1 MRITRRPA
9 ASLSAALLFLT
20 GAIMS
25 LALLAEAAGAASSL
39 YDKPVKMLRVKLPP
53 DPENPQARARVSC
66 FYFARFMVKE
76 VDLGEVG
83 AEQLSIL
90 PLAGGP
96 ETAPCQRENA
106 AAERVIDPRD
116 WSGYFDG
123 VKGDYVFFS
132 ADDGWNDGVGF
143 AVFGAGDGKK
153 LFEDV
158 ARKGFHAITTIPA
171 GLSLRYERVYGASC
185 SLAED
190 KAGCWEKIRAET
202 GLAGAPP
209 DCLKAYQRE
218 QERVPKFAAETLKDP
233 TIIDY
238 EAAVVLEGGAKNVT
252 PVSGKALRC
261 RPAE

>member
-1 MRITRRPA
+1 MTPTSSWRA
-9 ASLSAALLFLT
+9 ATLLLSVSIATLALLT
-20 GAIMS
+20 GAAI
-25 LALLAEAAGAASSL
+25 AASSL
-39 YDKPVKMLRVKLPP
+39 YDKPVKRVRVQLPP
-53 DPENPQARARVSC
+53 DPEVPQNRARVTC
-66 FYFARFMVKE
+66 YYFARFMVKE

-96 ETAPCQRENA
+96 ETAPCQRQNA
-106 AAERVIDPRD
+106 AAEQVIDPRD

-132 ADDGWNDGVGF
+132 ADDGWNDGMGF

-153 LFEDV
+153 LFDDV
-158 ARKGFHAITTIPA
+158 AKKGFHPVTTTPA

-190 KAGCWEKIRAET
+190 KAGCWDKIKAET

-209 DCLKAYQRE
+209 DCLAAYQRE
-218 QERVPKFAAETLKDP
+218 QKRVPKFAAETLKDP
-233 TIIDY
+233 TVIDY
-238 EAAVVLEGGAKNVT
+238 EATVVLEGSAKTVT